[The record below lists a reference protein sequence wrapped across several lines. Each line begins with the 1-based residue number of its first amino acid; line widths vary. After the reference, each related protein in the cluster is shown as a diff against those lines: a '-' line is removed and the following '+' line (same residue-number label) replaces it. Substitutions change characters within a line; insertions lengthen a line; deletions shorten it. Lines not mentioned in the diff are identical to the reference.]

1 MRTGKYV
8 KIKERQKI
16 EDNLLVKIKGEFV
29 MKIKS
34 TDVLAIIGFS
44 WALYYINFDKE
55 AVKAF
60 ITGGVIV
67 WWVMKRVM

>member
-1 MRTGKYV
+1 
-8 KIKERQKI
+8 
-16 EDNLLVKIKGEFV
+16 
-29 MKIKS
+29 MKIKV

-55 AVKAF
+55 AVKSF

-67 WWVMKRVM
+67 WWVMRRLM

>member
-1 MRTGKYV
+1 MV
-8 KIKERQKI
+8 L
-16 EDNLLVKIKGEFV
+16 NFKGECT

-55 AVKAF
+55 AVKALV
-60 ITGGVIV
+60 TGGVIV
-67 WWVMKRVM
+67 WWIMKRVM

>member
-1 MRTGKYV
+1 
-8 KIKERQKI
+8 
-16 EDNLLVKIKGEFV
+16 
-29 MKIKS
+29 MKIKV

>member
-1 MRTGKYV
+1 
-8 KIKERQKI
+8 
-16 EDNLLVKIKGEFV
+16 
-29 MKIKS
+29 MKIKV
-34 TDVLAIIGFS
+34 TDVLAIICFS

-67 WWVMKRVM
+67 WWIMKRVM

>member
-1 MRTGKYV
+1 
-8 KIKERQKI
+8 
-16 EDNLLVKIKGEFV
+16 
-29 MKIKS
+29 MKIKV
-34 TDVLAIIGFS
+34 TDVLAIICFS

-67 WWVMKRVM
+67 WWVMKKVMYKDVY

>member
-1 MRTGKYV
+1 MGQYV

-16 EDNLLVKIKGEFV
+16 EDNLRVKIKGEFA